1 MAEFNE
7 HDGRG
12 GRERGRGGR
21 DMRRPNRDEQRE
33 ERRREAARHTGL
45 MKAAFGRET
54 DEAIEN
60 ARIYEE
66 GEGRS
71 LLWGAEAAA
80 AAEAAKRAAEMAE
93 ADADGAQAGN
103 VEAREVAEIAE
114 EDAEA
119 AEAEEAMVSDGA
131 AGAATPQATETTVKV
146 VTSFAPEALYR
157 DATGKTMIADPGA
170 FTPPRRRLR
179 GRRLR
184 PGADPVLR
192 EQPVPDPC
200 SPQARLLRQ
209 EP

>member
-66 GEGRS
+66 GEGRA

-80 AAEAAKRAAEMAE
+80 AARVAKAAAEMAE
-93 ADADGAQAGN
+93 ADAEGGA
-103 VEAREVAEIAE
+103 
-114 EDAEA
+114 
-119 AEAEEAMVSDGA
+119 
-131 AGAATPQATETTVKV
+131 
-146 VTSFAPEALYR
+146 
-157 DATGKTMIADPGA
+157 
-170 FTPPRRRLR
+170 
-179 GRRLR
+179 GR
-184 PGADPVLR
+184 
-192 EQPVPDPC
+192 Q
-200 SPQARLLRQ
+200 
-209 EP
+209 

>member
-54 DEAIEN
+54 DEDIEN

-66 GEGRS
+66 GEGRA

-80 AAEAAKRAAEMAE
+80 AARVVKAAAEMAE
-93 ADADGAQAGN
+93 ADAEGAQAGN
-103 VEAREVAEIAE
+103 EEACEAAEIAE
-114 EDAEA
+114 EA
-119 AEAEEAMVSDGA
+119 A
-131 AGAATPQATETTVKV
+131 
-146 VTSFAPEALYR
+146 
-157 DATGKTMIADPGA
+157 
-170 FTPPRRRLR
+170 
-179 GRRLR
+179 
-184 PGADPVLR
+184 
-192 EQPVPDPC
+192 
-200 SPQARLLRQ
+200 
-209 EP
+209 

>member
-7 HDGRG
+7 RNGRG
-12 GRERGRGGR
+12 GREGERGDRGA
-21 DMRRPNRDEQRE
+21 RRPNRDEQRE

-54 DEAIEN
+54 DEAIES

-103 VEAREVAEIAE
+103 VEAREVAEIA
-114 EDAEA
+114 
-119 AEAEEAMVSDGA
+119 
-131 AGAATPQATETTVKV
+131 
-146 VTSFAPEALYR
+146 
-157 DATGKTMIADPGA
+157 
-170 FTPPRRRLR
+170 
-179 GRRLR
+179 
-184 PGADPVLR
+184 
-192 EQPVPDPC
+192 
-200 SPQARLLRQ
+200 
-209 EP
+209 